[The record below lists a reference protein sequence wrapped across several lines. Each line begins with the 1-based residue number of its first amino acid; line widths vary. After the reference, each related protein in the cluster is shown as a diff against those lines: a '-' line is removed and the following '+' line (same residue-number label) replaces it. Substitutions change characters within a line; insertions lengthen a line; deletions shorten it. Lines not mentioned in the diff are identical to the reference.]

1 MYSLILACSSSII
14 WAVMAMG
21 HGVPD
26 PLDDL
31 WDTSSV
37 LLYKQL
43 KLAQEVDTAN
53 NTKQLLLELKSLA
66 QQTVENFGCKFDPK
80 SQDFTNRFLKGFGK
94 VVAHIDTSEKLWRTA
109 RKIAVDVVNSY
120 GCNGMVSTGST
131 DFDNKFKAAYAVVI
145 LGQAKAGGDPRLGDL
160 GRAIVTQAY
169 PKCKLPPKKVFNEYF
184 LSSFTET
191 VMEKT
196 DDETGLDLSRIQGA
210 KLIQKLGCGQVDAQ
224 SEKFR
229 TTVYVAYAGIILK
242 S

>member
-1 MYSLILACSSSII
+1 MMYSLIVLIVVS
-14 WAVMAMG
+14 VAMG
-21 HGVPD
+21 HGAPD

-66 QQTVENFGCKFDPK
+66 QQTVQNFGCKFDPK

-94 VVAHIDTSEKLWRTA
+94 VVAHIDSSEKLWRTA

-145 LGQAKAGGDPRLGDL
+145 LGQAKPGGDPRLGDL
-160 GRAIVTQAY
+160 ARAIVTQAY
-169 PKCKLPPKKVFNEYF
+169 PKCKLPGGKKAFNEFF